1 MIGTILL
8 DLIVCICHLNFFTRF
23 DLSKAIDN
31 VNLIFFH
38 QKLNT
43 FAHSLCNS
51 TTAFHDCRKI
61 FINLFGF
68 QQREEVKLSQIYKD
82 IINSNKSELVY
93 TNKKIINDFPYLL
106 YDDQF
111 GKNYIDSL
119 SIILQQEIEMDS
131 SVILSQV
138 ESIWFEDVIGDKIAL
153 AYLDIETLS
162 FFDVQVDYLTL
173 NNLKLKQFCAHS
185 TEVRDVYRIDSSSV
199 DNYTDSRNS
208 FHDYKIFHNT
218 FKNHWKWNRSVV
230 MGIWQYF
237 QRRCLFRA

>member
-1 MIGTILL
+1 MAKMNLVSSTKLRMNFYYTLISNRLIILL
-8 DLIVCICHLNFFTRF
+8 TLFLVNI
-23 DLSKAIDN
+23 N
-31 VNLIFFH
+31 V
-38 QKLNT
+38 
-43 FAHSLCNS
+43 
-51 TTAFHDCRKI
+51 
-61 FINLFGF
+61 FGF

-82 IINSNKSELVY
+82 IINSNKSEFVY

-218 FKNHWKWNRSVV
+218 FKNH
-230 MGIWQYF
+230 
-237 QRRCLFRA
+237 